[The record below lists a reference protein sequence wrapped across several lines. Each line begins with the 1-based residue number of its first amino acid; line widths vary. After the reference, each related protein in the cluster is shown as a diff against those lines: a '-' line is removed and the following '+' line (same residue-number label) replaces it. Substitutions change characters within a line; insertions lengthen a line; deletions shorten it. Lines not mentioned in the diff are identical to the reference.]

1 MKKYFATG
9 QDYRQ
14 FARLFLDENIQD
26 VKYKAKY
33 DEPQNKGKTFF
44 QTYLLVI
51 PENSRMYD
59 LWQIFMF
66 AAYLVEF
73 VLVPYTL
80 ASSKGIDK
88 MLCMST
94 DNVALRKTDQEMAG
108 CATFWYLEIIIDIMH
123 ICNMLLIFVTAIK
136 GDIGPISSWKLIACS
151 YIS

>member
-51 PENSRMYD
+51 PDNSRVYD
-59 LWQIFMF
+59 FWQILMF

-80 ASSKGIDK
+80 ASSKPGGISF
-88 MLCMST
+88 MLCMTVEQDPARMS
-94 DNVALRKTDQEMAG
+94 DKVA
-108 CATFWYLEIIIDIMH
+108 
-123 ICNMLLIFVTAIK
+123 V
-136 GDIGPISSWKLIACS
+136 
-151 YIS
+151 